1 MNPIAEDRN
10 SVVETPFEWTSFTET
25 FKSSIWDIK
34 EREPI
39 VRAHPNALINL
50 TRFMIE
56 DPKVVTRFSTMW
68 TVVKLFHNYSLRHLP
83 VIDEKTS
90 KLVGIIT
97 RENIYEFD

>member
-1 MNPIAEDRN
+1 
-10 SVVETPFEWTSFTET
+10 
-25 FKSSIWDIK
+25 
-34 EREPI
+34 
-39 VRAHPNALINL
+39 
-50 TRFMIE
+50 MIE